1 MSSNISIQKVCEYCG
16 NDFIAKTTVTRCCS
30 DDCAKKAYKARKRAE
45 KINTAIIQVE
55 EKKQKKVKSIEDLK
69 EKEFLNVTQVSRL
82 IGCSRQN
89 VYKLINSGKL
99 KASNILEK
107 KTIVKRQDLE
117 LLLNSTKVDHSKK
130 LVFDVSECFSISEAQ
145 KKYNISESALQKIIQ
160 REEIPKIKQGKF
172 VYIPKVLI
180 DEVFNTEKKRC
191 FLTRHN
197 RHNRH

>member
-16 NDFIAKTTVTRCCS
+16 KDFTAKTTVTRCCS

-45 KINTAIIQVE
+45 KINASIIQVE
-55 EKKQKKVKSIEDLK
+55 EKKQKKVKPIEDLK

-172 VYIPKVLI
+172 VYIPKELI
-180 DEVFNTEKKRC
+180 DKVFNTEKKDV
-191 FLTRHN
+191 F
-197 RHNRH
+197 

>member
-16 NDFIAKTTVTRCCS
+16 KDFTAKTTVTRCCS

-45 KINTAIIQVE
+45 KINASIIQVE

-180 DEVFNTEKKRC
+180 DEVFK
-191 FLTRHN
+191 
-197 RHNRH
+197 

>member
-16 NDFIAKTTVTRCCS
+16 KDFTAKTTVTRCCS

-45 KINTAIIQVE
+45 KINASIIQVE
-55 EKKQKKVKSIEDLK
+55 EKKQKKVKPIEDLK

-172 VYIPKVLI
+172 VYIPKELI
-180 DEVFNTEKKRC
+180 DEVFNTEKKDV
-191 FLTRHN
+191 F
-197 RHNRH
+197 

>member
-16 NDFIAKTTVTRCCS
+16 KDFTAKTTVTRCCS

-45 KINTAIIQVE
+45 KINNAIEVVE
-55 EKKQKKVKSIEDLK
+55 VKKQKKVKPIEDLK

-180 DEVFNTEKKRC
+180 DEVFNTEKKDV
-191 FLTRHN
+191 F
-197 RHNRH
+197 

>member
-16 NDFIAKTTVTRCCS
+16 KDFIAKTTVTRCCS

-45 KINTAIIQVE
+45 KINSAIEVVE
-55 EKKQKKVKSIEDLK
+55 VKKQKKVKLIEDLK

-180 DEVFNTEKKRC
+180 DEVFNTKKKDV
-191 FLTRHN
+191 F
-197 RHNRH
+197 

>member
-16 NDFIAKTTVTRCCS
+16 KDFTAKTTVTRCCS

-45 KINTAIIQVE
+45 KINASIIQVE

-180 DEVFNTEKKRC
+180 DEVFNTEKKDV
-191 FLTRHN
+191 F
-197 RHNRH
+197 

>member
-16 NDFIAKTTVTRCCS
+16 KDFTAKTTVTRCCS

-45 KINTAIIQVE
+45 KINNAIEVVE
-55 EKKQKKVKSIEDLK
+55 VKKQKKLKPIEDLK

-99 KASNILEK
+99 RASNILEK

-180 DEVFNTEKKRC
+180 DEVFNTEKKDV
-191 FLTRHN
+191 F
-197 RHNRH
+197 

>member
-16 NDFIAKTTVTRCCS
+16 KDFTAKTTVTRCCS

-45 KINTAIIQVE
+45 KINASIIQAE
-55 EKKQKKVKSIEDLK
+55 EKKQKKVKPIEDLK

-180 DEVFNTEKKRC
+180 DEVFNTEKKDV
-191 FLTRHN
+191 F
-197 RHNRH
+197 

>member
-16 NDFIAKTTVTRCCS
+16 RDFTAKTTVTRCCS

-45 KINTAIIQVE
+45 KINNAIEVVE
-55 EKKQKKVKSIEDLK
+55 VKKQKKLKPIEDLK

-99 KASNILEK
+99 RASNILEK

-180 DEVFNTEKKRC
+180 DEVFNTEKKDV
-191 FLTRHN
+191 F
-197 RHNRH
+197 